1 MRRGVLVLL
10 WLIAT
15 ATNGWAAA
23 PTNFVWDRNTEG
35 DLSHYNVFTCST
47 SATCVPTTNI
57 GMATQP
63 PVGTNP
69 TFPIPANNQG
79 RAAVTAVDLVGNESA
94 LSNVVSF
101 DKQTPTNPLNL
112 RTQ

>member
-1 MRRGVLVLL
+1 MKLMVLVFVILM
-10 WLIAT
+10 WT
-15 ATNGWAAA
+15 APVWAAA
-23 PTNFVWDRNTEG
+23 PTNFVWDRNTEV
-35 DLSHYNVFTCST
+35 DVSHYNVFTCST

-69 TFPIPANNQG
+69 TFLIPPNSQG
-79 RAAVTAVDLVGNESA
+79 RAAVTAVDLVGNESGQ
-94 LSNVVSF
+94 SNVFPF
-101 DKQTPTNPLNL
+101 DRLAPSAPANA